1 MDCCNVYINEKSLM
15 AQCADLSAVE
25 KGLKTIIDC
34 LSLIDRC
41 SSDAV
46 SIKKYY
52 CSDVFLR
59 KLSREHSLQNIPYKD
74 LKIRFQKAIK
84 DAKNWE
90 GEPLSDINAIYTHE
104 GVVVSWSSMSEAYEQ
119 QSPMLINMVNST
131 VKEPIAIIEKQDIGK
146 VMVDSYSDIELLS
159 ELFIT
164 RKWCKREYDLSSV
177 IPPRDKETILTDT
190 TKFEPTDHS
199 YQGRVMYRR
208 IGTNHLCYVDNKH
221 CGAAAHIEE
230 FNEVTKKQ
238 VRKLKVNKDEEYKPL
253 TTTEKNRVLRFDEK
267 Q

>member
-34 LSLIDRC
+34 LSLIDSC

-46 SIKKYY
+46 SIQKYY
-52 CSDVFLR
+52 CGGVFQGN
-59 KLSREHSLQNIPYKD
+59 LSREHSLQNLPNKD
-74 LKIRFQKAIK
+74 LKTRFKKAIK
-84 DAKNWE
+84 DARIWE
-90 GEPLSDINAIYTHE
+90 AEPLSDMKTVYVHE
-104 GVVVSWSSMSEAYEQ
+104 GVDVSWSSMSEAYEQ
-119 QSPMLINMVNST
+119 QSPILINMVDST
-131 VKEPIAIIEKQDIGK
+131 VKEPVAVVEKQEIGK
-146 VMVDSYSDIELLS
+146 VEIDSYSDIELLS
-159 ELFIT
+159 ELLIT

>member
-15 AQCADLSAVE
+15 AQCVDLSAVE

-41 SSDAV
+41 SDEAV
-46 SIKKYY
+46 SIQKYY
-52 CSDVFLR
+52 CGGVFLGN
-59 KLSREHSLQNIPYKD
+59 LSTEHSLQNLPNKD
-74 LKIRFQKAIK
+74 LRTRFKKAIK
-84 DAKNWE
+84 DAKIWE
-90 GEPLSDINAIYTHE
+90 VKPLSDMKAVYVHE
-104 GVVVSWSSMSEAYEQ
+104 GVDVSWSSMSEAYEQ
-119 QSPMLINMVNST
+119 QSPILINMVDST
-131 VKEPIAIIEKQDIGK
+131 VKEPVAVVEKQEIGK
-146 VMVDSYSDIELLS
+146 VKVDSYSDIELLS
-159 ELFIT
+159 ELLIT
-164 RKWCKREYDLSSV
+164 RKWRKREYDLSSV

-190 TKFEPTDHS
+190 AKFEPTDHS

-238 VRKLKVNKDEEYKPL
+238 VRKLKINADEEYKPL
-253 TTTEKNRVLRFDEK
+253 TTIEKERLLRFDGK
-267 Q
+267 

>member
-41 SSDAV
+41 SDDAV
-46 SIKKYY
+46 SIQKYY
-52 CSDVFLR
+52 CGGVFQGN
-59 KLSREHSLQNIPYKD
+59 LSREHSLQNLPNKD
-74 LKIRFQKAIK
+74 LKTRFRKAIK
-84 DAKNWE
+84 DAKIWE
-90 GEPLSDINAIYTHE
+90 AEPLSDMKTVYVHE
-104 GVVVSWSSMSEAYEQ
+104 GVDVSWSSMSEAYEQ
-119 QSPMLINMVNST
+119 QSPILINMVDST
-131 VKEPIAIIEKQDIGK
+131 VKEPVAVVEKQEIGK
-146 VMVDSYSDIELLS
+146 VEIDSYSDIELLS
-159 ELFIT
+159 ELLIT
-164 RKWCKREYDLSSV
+164 RKWRKREYDLSSV
-177 IPPRDKETILTDT
+177 MPPRDNETILTDT
-190 TKFEPTDHS
+190 ARFEPTDHS

-238 VRKLKVNKDEEYKPL
+238 VRKLKINADEEYKPL
-253 TTTEKNRVLRFDEK
+253 TTTEKERLLRFDGR
-267 Q
+267 

>member
-41 SSDAV
+41 SDDAV
-46 SIKKYY
+46 SIQKYY
-52 CSDVFLR
+52 CGGVFQGN
-59 KLSREHSLQNIPYKD
+59 LSREHSLQDLPNKD
-74 LKIRFQKAIK
+74 LKTRFRKAIK
-84 DAKNWE
+84 DAKIWE
-90 GEPLSDINAIYTHE
+90 AEPLSDMKTVYVHE
-104 GVVVSWSSMSEAYEQ
+104 GVDVSWSSMSEAYEQ
-119 QSPMLINMVNST
+119 QSPILINMVDST
-131 VKEPIAIIEKQDIGK
+131 VKEPVAVVEKQEIGK
-146 VMVDSYSDIELLS
+146 VEIDSYSDIELLS
-159 ELFIT
+159 ELLIT
-164 RKWCKREYDLSSV
+164 RKWRKREYDLSSV
-177 IPPRDKETILTDT
+177 MPPRDNETILTDT
-190 TKFEPTDHS
+190 ARFEPTDHS

-238 VRKLKVNKDEEYKPL
+238 VRKLKINADEEYKPL
-253 TTTEKNRVLRFDEK
+253 TTTEKERLLRFDGR
-267 Q
+267 

>member
-41 SSDAV
+41 SDDAV
-46 SIKKYY
+46 SVQKYY
-52 CSDVFLR
+52 CGGVFQGN
-59 KLSREHSLQNIPYKD
+59 LSREHSLQNLPNKD
-74 LKIRFQKAIK
+74 LKTRFRKAIK
-84 DAKNWE
+84 DAKIWE
-90 GEPLSDINAIYTHE
+90 AEPLSDMKTVYVHE
-104 GVVVSWSSMSEAYEQ
+104 GVDVSWSSMSEAYEQ
-119 QSPMLINMVNST
+119 QSPILINMVDST
-131 VKEPIAIIEKQDIGK
+131 VKEPVAVVEKQEIGK
-146 VMVDSYSDIELLS
+146 VEIDSYSDIELLS
-159 ELFIT
+159 ELLIT
-164 RKWCKREYDLSSV
+164 RKWRKREYDLSSV
-177 IPPRDKETILTDT
+177 MPPRDNETILTDT
-190 TKFEPTDHS
+190 ARFEPTDHS

-238 VRKLKVNKDEEYKPL
+238 VRKLKINADEEYKPL
-253 TTTEKNRVLRFDEK
+253 TTTEKERLLRFDGR
-267 Q
+267 